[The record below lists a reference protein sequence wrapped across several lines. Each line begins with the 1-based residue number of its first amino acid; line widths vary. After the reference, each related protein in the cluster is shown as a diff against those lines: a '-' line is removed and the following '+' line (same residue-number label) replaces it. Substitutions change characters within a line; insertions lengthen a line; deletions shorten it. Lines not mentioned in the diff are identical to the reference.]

1 MKRLAFVAVSLAVV
15 VAAGCQQ
22 RADVAAETTAV
33 TAVLTSYITSIEKED
48 MELYGKVMAHDDGM
62 VNYGTDGAPIVGW
75 NSLKKLIEDQNAALS
90 QTKITAND
98 VSVKVSPSGNWA
110 WATSLWDF
118 KAVAGGKSLA
128 LPVRCTWIL
137 EKRDGRWLI
146 VHFHKSIACS

>member
-1 MKRLAFVAVSLAVV
+1 MRRLAFVALGLALI

-22 RADVAAETTAV
+22 RLDVKADTTAV

-48 MELYGKVMAHDDGM
+48 MELYSKVMAHDDGM

-75 NSLKKLIEDQNAALS
+75 GSLEKLIEGQNAALS
-90 QTKITAND
+90 QTKITAAE
-98 VSVKVSPSGNWA
+98 VSVRISPSGNWA

-118 KAVAGGKSLA
+118 RAVVGSKSLA

-146 VHFHKSIACS
+146 VHFHKSIACG